1 MFIDESSSDELE
13 AIYSERLDVDLE
25 MAEMNAAAD
34 AWHAV
39 RDRGYCN
46 HGSAVGHGND
56 RARGRLKPGQLLCT
70 AGCDTVFADDE
81 DWYAQ
86 LDDPMA
92 RPVALPGRAPAAP
105 GA

>member
-1 MFIDESSSDELE
+1 MYGDENSSDELE
-13 AIYSERLDVDLE
+13 AIHAERLDVDLE
-25 MAEMNAAAD
+25 MAEMNASAD
-34 AWHAV
+34 TWHAV

-46 HGSAVGHGND
+46 HGSAVGYLGSPV
-56 RARGRLKPGQLLCT
+56 REGRKILKPGQLACT
-70 AGCDTVFADDE
+70 AGCGTVFADDE

-92 RPVALPGRAPAAP
+92 NPAPLPTPA